1 MADIQT
7 EKVNEVYTRVT
18 GEPSVLK
25 ELSEYFTFEVPD
37 AKFSPQF
44 KKRHWDGFIRLYNL
58 RTKQLYSGLLRYLFD
73 FCKERGYTVAYDPN
87 LILMNNFSVLEA
99 EEYIKT
105 LNIHSQGK
113 PLAPRDY
120 QVIGFAKSIR
130 YKRLMLVSPTAS
142 GKSYIIYCFMRYLLQ
157 EDSKR
162 TGLLIVPTTSLVEQM
177 VGDFKD
183 YSSANGFDVEGSV
196 QKLYQGFSASLL
208 PSTRLLVST
217 WQSLYTLPKDFFLSF
232 SYVIGDEAHTFKAKC
247 VGETMKNCELASYRL
262 ATTGTTDEEQ
272 VNNLMVEGLF
282 GPITKTISTKE
293 MMDCGYAA
301 QLAIKSLV
309 LKHPPGTHALVDH
322 EVKLWMAKS
331 LSKAQAAFLGE
342 VSYIIGHEPRNR
354 FIRNLTLSL
363 QGNSLLLF
371 QFVEKHGQILYDM
384 IKEKLGDSER
394 KIFFIH
400 GGTET
405 EQRESIR
412 AITENET
419 DAILVASY
427 GVFSTGINIR
437 NLHNVI
443 FASPT
448 KSKKRTLQSI
458 GRSLRLSESKSTA
471 TLYDIADD
479 FRLTSEDKANY
490 TLKHYATRM
499 IIYLEEKFKVSHYT
513 IPLKG

>member
-1 MADIQT
+1 VADLT
-7 EKVNEVYTRVT
+7 LSKANEVYTKVL
-18 GEPSVLK
+18 GEPHILK
-25 ELSEYFTFEVPD
+25 ELSEFFTFEVPD

-44 KKRHWDGFIRLYNL
+44 KKRHWDGHIRLYNL
-58 RTKQLYSGLLRYLFD
+58 RTKQIYSGLLRYLFD
-73 FCKERGYTVAYDPN
+73 FCKERGYTIAYDPN

-99 EEYIKT
+99 EEFIDT
-105 LNIHSQGK
+105 LNIHSQGN
-113 PLAPRDY
+113 PLAARDY

-157 EDSKR
+157 NDPNR
-162 TGLLIVPTTSLVEQM
+162 VGLLIVPTTSLVEQM

-183 YSSANGFDVEGSV
+183 YSSANEFDVEGSV

-217 WQSLYTLPKDFFLSF
+217 WQSLYRLPAKFFHSF
-232 SYVIGDEAHTFKAKC
+232 SYVIGDEAHTFKATC
-247 VGETMKNCELASYRL
+247 VGETMKNCVNASYRL
-262 ATTGTTDEEQ
+262 ATTGTTDEEH

-293 MMDCGYAA
+293 MMDSGYAA

-309 LKHPPGTHALVDH
+309 LKHPPGTRDQVAA
-322 EVKLWMAKS
+322 EVARWMGKG
-331 LSKAQAAFLGE
+331 LSKTQAAFLGE
-342 VSYIIGHEPRNR
+342 VSYIIGLESRNR
-354 FIRNLTLSL
+354 FIRNLVLSL
-363 QGNSLLLF
+363 KGNSLLLF
-371 QFVEKHGQILYDM
+371 QFVEKHGQILFDM
-384 IKEKLGDSER
+384 IKERTGDER
-394 KIFFIH
+394 KVFFIH

-405 EQRESIR
+405 DQREEIR

-458 GRSLRLSESKSTA
+458 GRALRLSGTKNTA

-479 FRLTSEDKANY
+479 LRLTPNDKANY
-490 TLKHYATRM
+490 TLKHYAVRM
-499 IIYLEEKFKVSHYT
+499 VIYLEEKFKVSHYT